1 MNEQTGST
9 QPPNVLRD
17 FYQQGLAEIRAQFE
31 KNESTRA
38 AGPTAVKQRAQL
50 ADELVQRLWS
60 QFAEHP
66 KLKSGVA
73 IVAIGGYGRRQ
84 LFPHSDLDV
93 LFLLD
98 NSLKEL
104 EMKDPI
110 RRINQEIW
118 DCGIRASPQTRLL
131 SECDGLIIG
140 NPEFTLSLMDHRF
153 LCGDRKLY
161 DKLANDALP
170 KLLQR
175 DHRTLINRLV
185 EITLD
190 RHGKYA
196 NTLFHLEPNIKD
208 CPGGLRD
215 MHVCGWLTTLYAIA
229 AQAQKQARP
238 EHGNIAEFN
247 QATDF
252 LATVRCF
259 LHYAHERDDNTLYWQ
274 SQDAA
279 AKAALALGNIGNR
292 RVDASVWM
300 RSFFRNA
307 RTIHRRTMQLLEEAP
322 RVRGSSFYDQ
332 LRRRHKRAQFDG
344 FHIQHGRIVFDP
356 PASPRAPDPANDP
369 DTVLNLFEAIAT
381 HGCKLSSEAEE
392 SLEPALPV
400 LASNLEE
407 GPALWSHF
415 RNILNGPYA
424 GEALRAMHALGILEL
439 IVPEFLG
446 IDALVIRDAYH
457 RYTVDEHTFVLIDVL
472 HNLQHPPEKMM
483 ANNRPNTLA
492 EWQRRFGGLLADLP
506 HPELLYLAALMHDT
520 GKGRETPD
528 HSKESAR
535 MAKNLFARM
544 ELDPYEAGIVRHLI
558 VSHLVMSATLRRD
571 IFDLET
577 LRVFVE
583 QVESPEQLRML
594 ALLTYADISAVH
606 PDALTPWKAENL
618 WNLYIGASNYLDR
631 TVDDDRVRSRARS
644 ELIQR
649 VTTLAPAQSKEI
661 RAYLQGFPQRYLRTR
676 TPEQVHSHFII
687 ASTLVSAN
695 PAAKDTEAG
704 IAAAVD
710 LILSQALPVSE
721 ITLVAL
727 DRPRLFA
734 TIAGALAAWGMDI
747 VNADAFA
754 NGAGIVV
761 DSFSFIDRFRT
772 LELNPTEHKRFV
784 KSLKDALTGAT
795 PVEKLL
801 AARTRGGKRKPPKVN
816 IETQIN
822 FDHDVSSHSTLLQVV
837 AQDVPG
843 LLRAISLT
851 VADHEC
857 NIEVALIDTEG
868 EMAIDVFYIT
878 RAGQKLDSAR
888 AGLLRDDLIVAIAR
902 NTK

>member
-1 MNEQTGST
+1 MNAGPT
-9 QPPNVLRD
+9 PPSNPLRD
-17 FYQQGLAEIRAQFE
+17 FYQQGIAGIRAAFE
-31 KNESTRA
+31 KEQSSRGAGHKAAEARA
-38 AGPTAVKQRAQL
+38 VL
-50 ADELVQRLWS
+50 ADELMQRLWQEFS
-60 QFAEHP
+60 NHP
-66 KLKSGVA
+66 KLKTGVA
-73 IVAIGGYGRRQ
+73 MIAIGGYGRQQ

-104 EMKDPI
+104 ELKDPL

-118 DCGIRASPQTRLL
+118 DCGIRASPQTRML
-131 SECDGLIIG
+131 SECDSLIAG

-153 LCGDRKLY
+153 LAGDRALF
-161 DKLANDALP
+161 DKLSKKVLP

-175 DHRTLINRLV
+175 EHRTLISRLV

-215 MHVCGWLTTLYAIA
+215 MHVCGWLTTLYGIA

-238 EHGNIAEFN
+238 QPGNLTEFH

-252 LATVRCF
+252 LATTRCF
-259 LHYAHERDDNTLYWQ
+259 LHYGHDRDDNTLYWV

-279 AKAALALGNIGNR
+279 AAAGLALGSIGNR
-292 RVDASVWM
+292 VVDASVWM

-322 RVRGSSFYDQ
+322 RVRGLSFYDQ
-332 LRRRHKRAQFDG
+332 LRRRHKRTQYEG
-344 FHIQHGRIVFDP
+344 FHIQHGRIVFDTP
-356 PASPRAPDPANDP
+356 HSAKAPDPAFDP
-369 DTVLNLFEAIAT
+369 DTVLNLFSAIAEQ
-381 HGCKLSSEAEE
+381 GCKLSAEAEDR
-392 SLEPALPV
+392 LEPALPI
-400 LASNLEE
+400 LAANLEE
-407 GPALWSHF
+407 GPAQWNHF

-472 HNLQHPPEKMM
+472 HNLQRPPEAMN

-520 GKGRETPD
+520 GKGRDTPD
-528 HSKESAR
+528 HAKESGR

-558 VSHLVMSATLRRD
+558 VNHLVMSSTLRRD
-571 IFDLET
+571 IFDMET
-577 LRVFVE
+577 LRIFVE

-631 TVDDDRVRSRARS
+631 TVDDDRVRSRVSS

-649 VTTLAPAQSKEI
+649 VTTLAPPRAKEI

-676 TPEQVHSHFII
+676 TPEQVLAHFEI
-687 ASTLVSAN
+687 ASQLTRPN
-695 PAAKDTEAG
+695 PGAKDMQAE
-704 IAAAVD
+704 ISAAVE
-710 LILSQALPVSE
+710 LVLHQGLPVSE

-734 TIAGALAAWGMDI
+734 TIAGALSAWGMDI

-754 NGAGIVV
+754 NGAGLVV

-772 LELNPTEHKRFV
+772 LELNPTEHKRFL

-801 AARTRGGKRKPPKVN
+801 ASRARGGKRKPPKVSV
-816 IETQIN
+816 ETQIN
-822 FDHDVSSHSTLLQVV
+822 FDHEASSHSTLLQVV

-851 VADHEC
+851 VADHDC

-868 EMAIDVFYIT
+868 EMAIDVFYLT
-878 RAGQKLDSAR
+878 RAGFKLDSAR

-902 NTK
+902 NTI

>member
-1 MNEQTGST
+1 M
-9 QPPNVLRD
+9 L
-17 FYQQGLAEIRAQFE
+17 
-31 KNESTRA
+31 
-38 AGPTAVKQRAQL
+38 
-50 ADELVQRLWS
+50 RLWDRLG
-60 QFAEHP
+60 EHP
-66 KLKSGVA
+66 RLKSGVA
-73 IVAIGGYGRRQ
+73 VVAIGGYGRRQ

-98 NSLKEL
+98 NSIKDLDL
-104 EMKDPI
+104 KDPI

-118 DCGIRASPQTRLL
+118 DCGIRASPQTRQL
-131 SECDGLIIG
+131 SECDSLIAG

-161 DKLANDALP
+161 DKLAKDALP

-175 DHRTLINRLV
+175 EHRTLIARLV

-215 MHVCGWLTTLYAIA
+215 MNVCGWLTTLYTIA

-238 EHGNIAEFN
+238 EHGNPSEFKH
-247 QATDF
+247 ATDF

-259 LHYAHERDDNTLYWQ
+259 LHYTHDRDDNVLYWQ

-279 AKAALALGNIGNR
+279 AKDALALGNIGR
-292 RVDASVWM
+292 RTVDASIWM

-332 LRRRHKRAQFDG
+332 LRRRHKRSQFDG

-356 PASPRAPDPANDP
+356 PASSKAPDPANDP
-369 DTVLNLFEAIAT
+369 DTVLNLFGAIAT
-381 HGCKLSSEAEE
+381 HGCKLSSEAEDR
-392 SLEPALPV
+392 LEPALPV
-400 LASNLEE
+400 LAANLEE

-415 RNILNGPYA
+415 RTILNGPFA

-457 RYTVDEHTFVLIDVL
+457 RYTVDEHTFVLVDVL
-472 HNLQHPPEKMM
+472 HSLQRPPEPML
-483 ANNRPNTLA
+483 ANNRPNTFA

-528 HSKESAR
+528 HAKESAR

-558 VSHLVMSATLRRD
+558 VNHLAMSATLRRD

-577 LRVFVE
+577 LRAFVE

-631 TVDDDRVRSRARS
+631 TVDDDRVRSRAGS

-649 VTTLAPAQSKEI
+649 VTTLAPARSKEI

-676 TPEQVHSHFII
+676 TPEQVFSHFEI
-687 ASTLVSAN
+687 ASNLVSAN
-695 PAAKDTEAG
+695 TATRDTEAG

-710 LILSQALPVSE
+710 LILNQALPVSE

-734 TIAGALAAWGMDI
+734 TIAGALSAWGMDI

-754 NGAGIVV
+754 NSSGIVV

-772 LELNPTEHKRFV
+772 LELNPSEHKRFV

-795 PVEKLL
+795 PIEKLL
-801 AARTRGGKRKPPKVN
+801 ASRSRGGKRKPPKVN
-816 IETQIN
+816 VETQIN
-822 FDHDVSSHSTLLQVV
+822 FDHEASTHSTLLQVV

-843 LLRAISLT
+843 LLRAISIT
-851 VADHEC
+851 VADHDC

-868 EMAIDVFYIT
+868 EMAIDVFYLT
-878 RAGQKLDSAR
+878 RFGQKLDSAR

-902 NTK
+902 NTL